1 MFIEWTV
8 NTCAFFFLKKP
19 RFIQS
24 LLKSYEYLGDYFI
37 WYARILFEIF
47 YTIIKCAHI
56 LLLFYLPKEWVKRF
70 GSLQTNPEKMCLLH
84 YGSHFGVEHV
94 YLNWPWISPLGIY
107 QYWYPTGKIMGSSKI
122 DMTFPIGYTMVL
134 ISCYY
139 KSGYIYHK
147 EFIYFLYG
155 LNESLVILWL
165 L

>member
-1 MFIEWTV
+1 ML
-8 NTCAFFFLKKP
+8 FF
-19 RFIQS
+19 
-24 LLKSYEYLGDYFI
+24 KSQVSYKDWVKATNEYGV
-37 WYARILFEIF
+37 ILFSMFEIIF
-47 YTIIKCAHI
+47 LILLTIIKCAHI
-56 LLLFYLPKEWVKRF
+56 LLLFYLPKEWVKRL
-70 GSLQTNPEKMCLLH
+70 GSLQTNPEKRCLLH

-94 YLNWPWISPLGIY
+94 YLNWPRISPLGIY

-139 KSGYIYHK
+139 KNGYIYHK